1 MPRGRKA
8 PAWSRC
14 NAFLP
19 AGTAVDAPNRLL
31 EAAQEIQQFC
41 RIRNWRFCFIGG
53 LAVQRWGEARL
64 TRDADLTVY
73 TGIGDE
79 LRYIEELLGAF
90 KSRIESAREFALGHR
105 VLLLRASNG
114 IPLDVTLGALPF
126 EDKAVTLASAEEM
139 VAGVRL
145 RLAPPGALV
154 VFKVFANRPQDW
166 LDVEGIIVKSGR
178 MINWDEVRAD
188 LAALL
193 ELKDDTT
200 ALGRLDEMLARLSA
214 L

>member
-1 MPRGRKA
+1 MD
-8 PAWSRC
+8 
-14 NAFLP
+14 
-19 AGTAVDAPNRLL
+19 TPNRLL
-31 EAAQEIQQFC
+31 EAALEIQQFC
-41 RIRNWRFCFIGG
+41 RSRSWRFCFIGG
-53 LAVQRWGEARL
+53 IAVQRWGEARL
-64 TRDADLTVY
+64 TREADLTVF

-79 LRYIEELLGAF
+79 PRYIDELLGAF
-90 KSRIESAREFALGHR
+90 KSRIESGREFALGHR

-126 EDKAVTLASAEEM
+126 EDKAVTSASAEEI

-145 RLAPPGALV
+145 QLAPPGALV
-154 VFKVFANRPQDW
+154 VFKVFADRPQDW

-178 MINWDEVRAD
+178 LIDWNEVRAD

-200 ALGRLDEMLARLSA
+200 ALGRLDELLARLSTP
-214 L
+214 

>member
-1 MPRGRKA
+1 MPRERRA

-14 NAFLP
+14 NVFLR
-19 AGTAVDAPNRLL
+19 AGTPVDAPNRLL

-41 RIRNWRFCFIGG
+41 RSRNWRFCFIGG
-53 LAVQRWGEARL
+53 IAVQRWGEARL
-64 TRDADLTVY
+64 TRDAGLTVY

-126 EDKAVTLASAEEM
+126 EDKAVASASAEEF

-145 RLAPPGALV
+145 QLAPPGALV

-166 LDVEGIIVKSGR
+166 LDVEGIIVKSGHL
-178 MINWDEVRAD
+178 INWEEVRAD

-200 ALGRLDEMLARLSA
+200 ALGRLDELLARLSTP
-214 L
+214 

>member
-1 MPRGRKA
+1 M
-8 PAWSRC
+8 
-14 NAFLP
+14 
-19 AGTAVDAPNRLL
+19 DAPNRLL

-41 RIRNWRFCFIGG
+41 RSRNWRFCFIGG
-53 LAVQRWGEARL
+53 IAVQRWGQARL
-64 TRDADLTVY
+64 TRDADLTVF

-79 LRYIEELLGAF
+79 LRYIDALLGAF
-90 KSRIESAREFALGHR
+90 KSRIDAAREFALGHR

-126 EDKAVTLASAEEM
+126 EDKAVTSATAEEI

-145 RLAPPGALV
+145 QLAPPGALV
-154 VFKVFANRPQDW
+154 VFKVFADRPQDW

-178 MINWDEVRAD
+178 LINWNEVRAD

-193 ELKDDTT
+193 ELKGDT
-200 ALGRLDEMLARLSA
+200 AALARLDVLLGRLLRP
-214 L
+214 

>member
-1 MPRGRKA
+1 M
-8 PAWSRC
+8 
-14 NAFLP
+14 
-19 AGTAVDAPNRLL
+19 DAPNRLV

-41 RIRNWRFCFIGG
+41 RNRNWRFCFIGG
-53 LAVQRWGEARL
+53 IAVQRWGEARL

-79 LRYIEELLGAF
+79 LRYIEALLAAF
-90 KSRIESAREFALGHR
+90 QSRLANAREFALGHR

-126 EDKAVTLASAEEM
+126 EDKAVAAATAEEI
-139 VAGVRL
+139 VTGVRL
-145 RLAPPGALV
+145 QLAPPGALV
-154 VFKVFANRPQDW
+154 VFKVFAGRPQDW

-178 MINWDEVRAD
+178 LIDWDDVRAD

-193 ELKDDTT
+193 ELKEDTT
-200 ALGRLDEMLARLSA
+200 ALGRLDELLARHSTP
-214 L
+214 

>member
-1 MPRGRKA
+1 
-8 PAWSRC
+8 
-14 NAFLP
+14 LP
-19 AGTAVDAPNRLL
+19 AGTPVDAPNRLL

-41 RIRNWRFCFIGG
+41 RSRNWRFCFIGG
-53 LAVQRWGEARL
+53 IAVQRWSEARL
-64 TRDADLTVY
+64 TRDAGLTVY

-79 LRYIEELLGAF
+79 LPYIEELLGAF
-90 KSRIESAREFALGHR
+90 KSRIENAREFALGHR

-126 EDKAVTLASAEEM
+126 EDKAVTSASAEEI

-145 RLAPPGALV
+145 QLAPPGALV

-166 LDVEGIIVKSGR
+166 LDVEGIIVKSGHL
-178 MINWDEVRAD
+178 INWEEVRAD

-200 ALGRLDEMLARLSA
+200 ALGRLNELLARLSTP
-214 L
+214 

>member
-1 MPRGRKA
+1 M
-8 PAWSRC
+8 
-14 NAFLP
+14 
-19 AGTAVDAPNRLL
+19 DAPNRLL

-79 LRYIEELLGAF
+79 LRYIEELLGTF
-90 KSRIESAREFALGHR
+90 KSRIEGAREFALGHR

-126 EDKAVTLASAEEM
+126 EDKAVTLASAEEI

-178 MINWDEVRAD
+178 MINWDEARAD

-200 ALGRLDEMLARLSA
+200 ALGRLDEMLARLSTP
-214 L
+214 

>member
-1 MPRGRKA
+1 
-8 PAWSRC
+8 
-14 NAFLP
+14 
-19 AGTAVDAPNRLL
+19 VDAPNRLL

-41 RIRNWRFCFIGG
+41 RSRNWRFCFIGG
-53 LAVQRWGEARL
+53 IAVQRWGQTRL

-73 TGIGDE
+73 TGIGYE

-126 EDKAVTLASAEEM
+126 EDKAVTSASAEEI

-145 RLAPPGALV
+145 QLAPPGALV

-166 LDVEGIIVKSGR
+166 LDVEGIIVKSSHL
-178 MINWDEVRAD
+178 INWEDVRAD

-200 ALGRLDEMLARLSA
+200 ALGRLDELLARLSTP
-214 L
+214 

>member
-1 MPRGRKA
+1 M
-8 PAWSRC
+8 
-14 NAFLP
+14 
-19 AGTAVDAPNRLL
+19 DASNRLL
-31 EAAQEIQQFC
+31 EAAQEIQRFC
-41 RIRNWRFCFIGG
+41 RSRSWRFCFIGG
-53 LAVQRWGEARL
+53 IAVQRWGEARL

-79 LRYIEELLGAF
+79 LRYIDELLGAF
-90 KSRIESAREFALGHR
+90 NSRIEGAREFALGHR

-126 EDKAVTLASAEEM
+126 EDKAIASASAEEI

-145 RLAPPGALV
+145 QLAPPGALV
-154 VFKVFANRPQDW
+154 VFKVFADRPQDW

-178 MINWDEVRAD
+178 LIDWNEVRAD

-193 ELKDDTT
+193 ELKGDTT
-200 ALGRLDEMLARLSA
+200 ALGRLDELLARLSA
-214 L
+214 P

>member
-1 MPRGRKA
+1 
-8 PAWSRC
+8 
-14 NAFLP
+14 
-19 AGTAVDAPNRLL
+19 VDASNRLL

-41 RIRNWRFCFIGG
+41 RSRNWRFCFIGG
-53 LAVQRWGEARL
+53 IAVQRWGEARL

-73 TGIGDE
+73 TGFGDE

-90 KSRIESAREFALGHR
+90 KSRLENAREFALGHR
-105 VLLLRASNG
+105 VLLLRANNG

-126 EDKAVTLASAEEM
+126 EDKAVATASAEEI
-139 VAGVRL
+139 VAGVQL
-145 RLAPPGALV
+145 QLAPPGALV
-154 VFKVFANRPQDW
+154 VFKVFADRPQDW

-193 ELKDDTT
+193 ELKGDTT
-200 ALGRLDEMLARLSA
+200 ALGRLDELLARLSTP
-214 L
+214 

>member
-1 MPRGRKA
+1 M
-8 PAWSRC
+8 
-14 NAFLP
+14 
-19 AGTAVDAPNRLL
+19 DAPNRLL
-31 EAAQEIQQFC
+31 EAAQEIQHFC
-41 RIRNWRFCFIGG
+41 RSRNWRFCFIGG
-53 LAVQRWGEARL
+53 VAVQRWGEARL

-79 LRYIEELLGAF
+79 VRYIDELLGAF
-90 KSRIESAREFALGHR
+90 KSRIDDAREFALGHR

-126 EDKAVTLASAEEM
+126 ENKAVSSASAEEI

-145 RLAPPGALV
+145 QLASAGALV
-154 VFKVFANRPQDW
+154 VFKVFADRPQDW

-178 MINWDEVRAD
+178 LIDWNEVRRD

-193 ELKDDTT
+193 ELKGDTT
-200 ALGRLDEMLARLSA
+200 ALRRLDELLVRLSTP
-214 L
+214 